1 MRKSI
6 RKKMNNSKKKQEEK
20 KGVNRY
26 VERLHSFHGS
36 AVLLMSYY
44 NQFVLLVQDHVNKK
58 WSLPKGKFE
67 QSKDFSFT
75 TTAIRE
81 TYEETG
87 LIYNYDY
94 FLSGYLHKELD
105 YMVYT
110 AYSMVPV
117 MRKTSNIEENVSKI
131 KWFNSQ
137 EVNELLKK
145 KECNLLTFLV
155 LQKTVLCK

>member
-1 MRKSI
+1 
-6 RKKMNNSKKKQEEK
+6 MNQKKKNDTQNK
-20 KGVNRY
+20 KNVSRY
-26 VERLHSFHGS
+26 IERLYSFHGS
-36 AVLLMSYY
+36 AVLLMSNY
-44 NQFVLLVQDHVNKK
+44 NQLVLLVQDNFNKK

-94 FLSGYLHKELD
+94 FLSGFLHKELD

-110 AYSMVPV
+110 AYSIFPII
-117 MRKTSNIEENVSKI
+117 RKTCNIDENVSKI
-131 KWFNSQ
+131 RWFNNI
-137 EVNELLKK
+137 EVNELIKK
-145 KECNLLTFLV
+145 KECNLLTALV
-155 LQKTVLCK
+155 LQKTVMCK